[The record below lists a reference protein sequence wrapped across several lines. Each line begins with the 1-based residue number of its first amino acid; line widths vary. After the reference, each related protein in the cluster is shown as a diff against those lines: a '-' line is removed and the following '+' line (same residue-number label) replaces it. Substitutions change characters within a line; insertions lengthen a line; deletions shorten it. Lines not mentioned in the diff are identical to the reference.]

1 MVRPGQRR
9 RASGA
14 RRLVIAAWLG
24 ALLSACGAGTGAPA
38 PAIDGAADIASAA
51 DGGGGRGFGDA
62 GGESA
67 SADRGAGVT
76 DTAGDRAVAAD
87 GGDAAFDGRS
97 PADSAPPRPDA
108 APDLGGS
115 TSDAAPP
122 TPTLAV
128 RFADSVMAR
137 WPDPRNITGVTR
149 GWDYNNGIVLRGM
162 AEVYEKTRDPRYLAY
177 IKQYVDSFV
186 DGTGTIFVDAARS
199 KRLQDQTFSL
209 DLIQPA
215 GLLLLLAQE
224 VPGDARYRTAATAA
238 HDLFA
243 TFPTNGEGGFWHKQ
257 TYPNEMWLDG
267 IYMAEPF
274 LARYGAANP
283 SCGAACFDTPVAQA
297 TLLASHVRLS
307 SGLLLHGW
315 DWDHNA
321 TWCTGACAGSGGT
334 GLSPEVWSRALGWY
348 AMALVDLLEVLP
360 AAHPGRASLLSL
372 LGGLATGAKNS
383 QDPST
388 GLWCQVVDK
397 CASAGNWTE
406 SSGSAMLVYAL
417 KIGADRGYIDASF
430 LAVAARAFTG
440 LKANKVGSDATGP
453 TIIDAADGMS
463 IQSTFAAYVAIARR
477 TNSYHGLCAIQLAAA
492 AMEY

>member
-1 MVRPGQRR
+1 M
-9 RASGA
+9 
-14 RRLVIAAWLG
+14 I
-24 ALLSACGAGTGAPA
+24 ALLPACGASPGAHN
-38 PAIDGAADIASAA
+38 PAIDGAADSAPGG
-51 DGGGGRGFGDA
+51 DGGGGRTSGDA
-62 GGESA
+62 VGESA
-67 SADRGAGVT
+67 SADRGAPVT
-76 DTAGDRAVAAD
+76 DSAGDREASASG
-87 GGDAAFDGRS
+87 GGDVASDRGSSGETADRPPDGAGNDAPGS
-97 PADSAPPRPDA
+97 ATDGAPPRADA
-108 APDLGGS
+108 APDLGGGAG
-115 TSDAAPP
+115 DAPP
-122 TPTLAV
+122 AGPTLAV
-128 RFADSVMAR
+128 RFADTVIAR

-162 AEVYEKTRDPRYLAY
+162 AEVYGKTRNPRYLAY

-215 GLLLLLAQE
+215 GLLLFLAQE
-224 VPGDARYRTAATAA
+224 VPTDARYRTAAAA
-238 HDLFA
+238 VHDLFA

-257 TYPNEMWLDG
+257 SYPNEMWLDG

-274 LARYGAANP
+274 LARYGAAT
-283 SCGAACFDTPVAQA
+283 SCGAACFDTPVAQV
-297 TLLASHVRLS
+297 TLLASHARLA

-315 DWDHNA
+315 DWDKNA
-321 TWCTGACAGSGGT
+321 TWCTGACAGSAGS

-360 AAHPGRASLLSL
+360 ATHAGRAPLLSL
-372 LGGLATGAKNS
+372 LGGLATGARNS
-383 QDPST
+383 QDAAT
-388 GLWCQVVDK
+388 GLWCQVVDN
-397 CASAGNWTE
+397 CATAGNWTE

-417 KIGADRGYIDASF
+417 KTGADRGYLDASF
-430 LAVAARAFTG
+430 LPVAARAWTG

-477 TNSYHGLCAIQLAAA
+477 TNSYHGLCGIQLAAA